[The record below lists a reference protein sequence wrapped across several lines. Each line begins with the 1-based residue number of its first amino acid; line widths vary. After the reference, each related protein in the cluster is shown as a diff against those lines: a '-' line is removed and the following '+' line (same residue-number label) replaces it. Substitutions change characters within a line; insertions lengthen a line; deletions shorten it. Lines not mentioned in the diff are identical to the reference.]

1 MYSIL
6 LVEDDQ
12 DLSAI
17 THANLTHAGH
27 SANEAFTCAQAEEF
41 LSQKKYDMILLN
53 VMLPDRSGDELCRSI
68 RKSSDSLS
76 SSSAVWKAVI
86 PS

>member
-27 SANEAFTCAQAEEF
+27 SADEAFTCA
-41 LSQKKYDMILLN
+41 
-53 VMLPDRSGDELCRSI
+53 
-68 RKSSDSLS
+68 
-76 SSSAVWKAVI
+76 
-86 PS
+86 